1 MLSNIRLTLRQL
13 EVFMAVARLQGVS
26 RAAAA
31 LSLSQSA
38 ASSALAEL
46 ERHYGAQL
54 FDRIG
59 KRVRLNDLGKAVV
72 PRAAEL
78 LDRARELESV
88 LYSREV
94 AGELHVGATLTI
106 GNYLGSQIISD
117 YMRRFPQA
125 RVSLEVENTA
135 RIIARVA
142 EFGLDLGLVE
152 GRCNH
157 PDIDVI
163 HWGEDALEIFCAPDH
178 PLAHKRIT
186 PAALGAAQWIVRE
199 SGSGTRET
207 FDRAMAA
214 LPALNIRLELAHTE
228 AIMQAVASGLGL
240 GCISRIALRDAVER
254 GTVVRLKTPFLD
266 LRRAFL
272 IVVHKRK
279 YRSAAAGKFI
289 ELCRQQ
295 RTDGAPPTG
304 RNAARR

>member
-1 MLSNIRLTLRQL
+1 MRLTLRQL
-13 EVFMAVARLQGVS
+13 EVFMAVAQQQGVS

-38 ASSALAEL
+38 ASSALSEL
-46 ERHYGAQL
+46 ERQYGTQL

-59 KRVRLNDLGKAVV
+59 KRVRLNDLGKAVL

-88 LYSREV
+88 LYAREV
-94 AGELHVGATLTI
+94 AGVLRVGATLTI
-106 GNYLGSQIISD
+106 GNYLGTQIVSD
-117 YMRRFPQA
+117 FMHRYPLT
-125 RVSLEVENTA
+125 RVSMEVENTA

-142 EFGLDLGLVE
+142 DFDLDLGLVE
-152 GRCNH
+152 GRCQH
-157 PDIDVI
+157 PDVEAI
-163 HWGEDALEIFCAPDH
+163 HWGDDALEVFCAPDH

-186 PAALGAAQWIVRE
+186 PAALAAAQWIVRE
-199 SGSGTRET
+199 PGSGTRET
-207 FDRAMAA
+207 FDRAVSG

-240 GCISRIALRDAVER
+240 GCISRISLRDAVQR
-254 GTVVRLKTPFLD
+254 GAVVRLKTPFLD

-279 YRSAAAGKFI
+279 YRSAAVDKFI
-289 ELCRQQ
+289 ELCRQH
-295 RTDGAPPTG
+295 RTDGIAPTG
-304 RNAARR
+304 RSAARR

>member
-1 MLSNIRLTLRQL
+1 MLSNIRLSLRQL
-13 EVFMAVARLQGVS
+13 EVFMAVARQQGVT
-26 RAAAA
+26 RAAAT

-38 ASSALAEL
+38 TSSALAEL
-46 ERHYGAQL
+46 ERQYGAQL

-106 GNYLGSQIISD
+106 GNYLGSQIISE
-117 YMRRFPQA
+117 YTRRFPQT
-125 RVSLEVENTA
+125 RVSLQVENTA

-142 EFGLDLGLVE
+142 EFDLDLGLVE
-152 GRCNH
+152 GRCSH
-157 PDIDVI
+157 SDIDVI
-163 HWGEDALEIFCAPDH
+163 HWGEDALEVFCAPDH
-178 PLAHKRIT
+178 PLAGKRRIT
-186 PAALGAAQWIVRE
+186 PADLARASWILRE
-199 SGSGTRET
+199 PGSGTRDT
-207 FDRAMAA
+207 FDRAVADK
-214 LPALNIRLELAHTE
+214 LPSVNIRLELAHTE

-240 GCISRIALRDAVER
+240 GCISRIALRDAVQR
-254 GTVVRLKTPFLD
+254 GSVVRLKTPFLD

-272 IVVHKRK
+272 IVVHRRK

-295 RTDGAPPTG
+295 RTAGFSPPKG
-304 RNAARR
+304 RG